1 MSRAVAVVA
10 LLAAA
15 GAAAWF
21 LTRPPAPGGPV
32 ALEGAGADE
41 GGGGAPAP
49 GELAAGPASV
59 RTGSRVRAPKS
70 SGAAVLTGV
79 VRRGGVGV
87 AARVAVHYLS
97 SADANPF
104 SRRGAGFFQ
113 RLVAAPPTDE
123 DAAARTRS
131 GEDGRYTVEGLG
143 DGTYEVRA
151 EVEDGARG
159 SGRAV
164 VPLDGARVECNVDVV
179 GGDER
184 LSGRVVRSDGSP
196 WTGIVLVEA
205 GATGRGMPGILGAA
219 VPTRTDAAG
228 AFEAKGFAP
237 GEVTVTAIEPGA
249 FRVASAPV
257 RLPRA
262 EPFVLTIDAAL
273 VSIAGHVVA
282 ADGGQPIAGATVT
295 AGGQSGGYGMYLAQQ
310 TTGADG
316 AFALKVP
323 AGDRSGV
330 MVTAEGFAPL
340 MKQGQEVKAGEP
352 LDLRLVRSAK
362 LVGRIT
368 RASDGQPVAGA
379 TVRATS
385 LDDRGMSMPPE
396 PATTGADGAYV
407 LPDAPSGDVMVLA
420 QAPGL
425 VTKGAAEVK
434 GSGYNPLAVTVKP
447 GETTTVDLALVAAAK
462 ASGTVTDSAG
472 APVAGAVVT
481 AVRAVGD
488 DFRRRGFGSD
498 SDAPRAVSAADGSFA
513 LDVLMPGAG
522 YTFTAECAGFAICR
536 SEVVTATET
545 APAVVKLQFAAVRMA
560 DVTVLDDASGTP
572 VAGARIVAYASRGG
586 GSRNPANAVTG
597 ADGHARL
604 GPLEPGE
611 MRLNVQ
617 ADDYLR
623 DFEGSKLA
631 DGELSVVLRLKRGL
645 VLAGKVTM
653 PDGSPA
659 VGAGVQIEMSGNGR
673 GWVPPV
679 TTGADGAF
687 RFRGVAAGTASVTAT
702 LTQGGKKFSVTSN
715 VAAGSEDATLAL
727 VEGASA
733 PTATKGAVSVH
744 VLAPDGT
751 EVSTGTVMLSS
762 GGSTS
767 TTYLSDGRVQLA
779 LEGAGARTLSVWG
792 VKSRNGA
799 ALDAAPFRRALGP
812 TETDVEVRLTPGF
825 AIEGVVKGPDG
836 QGLKGVLVSASP
848 RGDGTQ
854 DYGDYRFGAHGS
866 ARTEATGAF
875 RIPGLGDG
883 EYVLS
888 VDAPA
893 EFAPYESPG
902 VRGGTKGVDI
912 SLEAGLSAVVTVLDW
927 AGKPVSGARVSLSI
941 VTTDATEGRRSRRT
955 TRSADRTTD
964 AQGVARLSGLAKGV
978 TYRMSVSATD
988 ALQHEEEA
996 WTPADVTIRL
1006 ERAYTI
1012 SGVVRDGAGKPV
1024 PGANVQCSKDKQAW
1038 SGTQAGDDGR
1048 FSCGGLTAGEYYVKA
1063 RIGWGSE
1070 PADGAAAEKDTQR
1083 VPAGAK
1089 DVVLTVDAGLELVVK
1104 IENWPADG
1112 PTWHNPQLSVEG
1124 TRPRNL
1130 GWSNEQIDSEGKV
1143 RFRGL
1148 RDSETY
1154 RLWIPPIAGG
1164 LSCVATGLRAGGA
1177 EVRVR
1182 LTPGKSIT
1190 GRINAPAGA
1199 SGLNVSASA
1208 EGGGYGVSG
1217 TIEADGRYRIEGL
1230 PEGSYAVYA
1239 HAQVEKAQWY
1249 ANGKAA
1255 AGGTLDLDLKKRG
1268 D

>member
-1 MSRAVAVVA
+1 MNRTVAVVA

-15 GAAAWF
+15 GAATWF

-49 GELAAGPASV
+49 GELAAGPASA

-70 SGAAVLTGV
+70 SGSAVLTGV

-87 AARVAVHYLS
+87 VARVVVHYVS

-104 SRRGAGFFQ
+104 SRRSANFFQ

-123 DAAARTRS
+123 DASARTRS

-151 EVEDGARG
+151 EIEDGARG

-219 VPTRTDAAG
+219 LPTRTDAAG
-228 AFEAKGFAP
+228 AFEARGFAP

-282 ADGGQPIAGATVT
+282 AEGGQPIAGATVT

-316 AFALKVP
+316 SFALKVP

-330 MVTAEGFAPL
+330 IVTAEGYAPL

-379 TVRATS
+379 TVRAMS

-396 PATTGADGAYV
+396 PATTGADGTYV

-462 ASGTVTDSAG
+462 ASGTVVDSAG

-481 AVRAVGD
+481 AVRNVGD
-488 DFRRRGFGSD
+488 DFRRRGFGAD
-498 SDAPRAVSAADGSFA
+498 SDAPRAVSAVDGTFA
-513 LDVLMPGAG
+513 LDVLVPGSG
-522 YTFTAECAGFAICR
+522 YTFTAECAGFASCR
-536 SEVVTATET
+536 SETVTPTET
-545 APAVVKLQFAAVRMA
+545 APAAVKLQFAPVRMA
-560 DVTVLDDASGTP
+560 DVTVLDDASGAP
-572 VAGARIVAYASRGG
+572 VAGARIVAYSNLGG
-586 GSRNPANAVTG
+586 GSRNPPTAVTG
-597 ADGHARL
+597 ADGHAKL

-611 MRLNVQ
+611 LQVNVQ
-617 ADDYLR
+617 ADDYIR
-623 DFEGSKLA
+623 DFQNQKFA
-631 DGELSVVLRLKRGL
+631 DGETTLVLRLKRGL

-659 VGAGVQIEMSGNGR
+659 VGAGVSIAFGGNGR

-687 RFRGVAAGTASVTAT
+687 RFRGVVPGTASVTAN
-702 LTQGGKKFSVTSN
+702 LAQGGKKFSVTSS
-715 VAAGSEDATLAL
+715 VATGSEDVVLAL
-727 VEGASA
+727 VEGNSA
-733 PTATKGAVSVH
+733 PTGGKGAVSVH

-762 GGSTS
+762 RNGSSSTS
-767 TTYLSDGRVQLA
+767 LTDGRARVSMDSS
-779 LEGAGARTLSVWG
+779 EPRTLTVWG
-792 VKSRNGA
+792 VKGRDGA
-799 ALDAAPFRRALGP
+799 SLDAAPYRRTLGP
-812 TETDVEVRLTPGF
+812 TETDVEVKLTPGF
-825 AIEGVVKGPDG
+825 SIEGTVKGLDG
-836 QGLKGVLVSASP
+836 QGLKGVLVSAAPKGEGSP
-848 RGDGTQ
+848 
-854 DYGDYRFGAHGS
+854 DYSDRYGAHGS
-866 ARTEATGAF
+866 ARTDASGAF
-875 RIPGLGDG
+875 RITGLGDG
-883 EYVLS
+883 EYGLS

-893 EFAPYESPG
+893 EYAPYESPP
-902 VRGGTKGVDI
+902 VRGGTKGIDI
-912 SLEAGLSAVVTVLDW
+912 SLDAGLSAAVTVLDW
-927 AGKPVSGARVSLSI
+927 AGKPVAGARVSLSI
-941 VTTDATEGRRSRRT
+941 VTTEGRRSRRT

-964 AQGVARLSGLAKGV
+964 AQGVARLAGLAKGV
-978 TYRMSVSATD
+978 TYQMSVSATD

-1024 PGANVQCSKDKQAW
+1024 SGANVQCSKDKQGW

-1070 PADGAAAEKDTQR
+1070 PADGAAAEKDVQR
-1083 VPAGAK
+1083 VQAGAK

-1130 GWSNEQIDSEGKV
+1130 GWSDARIDSEGKV

-1154 RLWIPPIAGG
+1154 RLWIPPIEGG
-1164 LSCVATGLRAGGA
+1164 LSCVATGLRAGGV

-1199 SGLNVSASA
+1199 TGINVSASA
-1208 EGGGYGVSG
+1208 EGGGYGVGG
-1217 TIEADGRYRIEGL
+1217 TVEADGRYRIEGL
-1230 PEGSYAVYA
+1230 PEGAYSVSA
-1239 HAQVEKAQWY
+1239 HAQVEKAQWF
-1249 ANGKAA
+1249 ASGKAA